1 MSEETPKE
9 KARRLKRE
17 HAKKNGSLSIQVMES
32 DWYDYNAGARF
43 LLTIIAMAQRTSET
57 AWLPDG
63 LPDEYK
69 ADKCIGWCDMTQAR
83 LAARRG
89 CSESQVQK
97 DIAMFRKDGVVQA
110 RGWVDPVT
118 KSKHLMYRVVPE
130 MIKERKR
137 PSQDANDPSRPS
149 KFTEPSPSRGHFSKK
164 NQPVK
169 TMAVAAG
176 VNEDDA

>member
-1 MSEETPKE
+1 MDKETKDKLV
-9 KARRLKRE
+9 KA
-17 HAKKNGSLSIQVMES
+17 AKKKSRSLPIMVMES
-32 DWYDYNAGARF
+32 DWYDYNAGARY
-43 LLTIIAMAQRTSET
+43 LLVIIALSQRTSET
-57 AWLPDG
+57 AWLPEG
-63 LPDEYK
+63 LPAAYK
-69 ADKCIGWCDMTQAR
+69 EDKCLGWCDMTQAR

-130 MIKERKR
+130 VVKERKR

-149 KFTEPSPSRGHFSKK
+149 KFAEPSPNRGRFTARK
-164 NQPVK
+164 QPAK
-169 TMAVAAG
+169 SMAAAAG